1 MAKQRHDL
9 GVQKRLKSL
18 PAMQAARLRRMA
30 VRQRREQSPFSHFFE
45 TWLKYN
51 KYRPY
56 YYGDKNDD

>member
-18 PAMQAARLRRMA
+18 PIMEAARYRRMA
-30 VRQRREQSPFSHFFE
+30 ARQRRAQAPFSSFFE

-51 KYRPY
+51 RYRPY
-56 YYGDKNDD
+56 YYGDDND